1 MTRTHNMHITTLAI
15 ILVQILFFGHEGL
28 CQEYVGLCKSVNVC
42 VSVCRSLCVALCKC
56 IRKVRVCRS
65 VSVYVCNNLYVKVCV
80 GVYRS
85 L

>member
-1 MTRTHNMHITTLAI
+1 MTQTHNMHITTLAI

-28 CQEYVGLCKSVNVC
+28 CKSVNVC
-42 VSVCRSLCVALCKC
+42 VSVCRSLCVAMCKGLCKC